1 MARKIAKKEHS
12 YTHGQF
18 FSRISAVLKFVA
30 EGPTRTLGS
39 LNVATMRAVRD
50 DSLHV
55 RGPIRA
61 RSAQVP
67 AHRTPTR
74 AHVSTATGRA
84 SPQYEFPTF
93 SEHSFRLWR
102 SQISGSVVERALTR
116 EACVGECHGRPTEL
130 YHIKEVIGEGIFGV
144 VNLVRSRHGGHDRCM
159 KTVLKARCG

>member
-1 MARKIAKKEHS
+1 MARKIANKEYS
-12 YTHGQF
+12 YTHGQL
-18 FSRISAVLKFVA
+18 FSRIYTPVMKFVA

-39 LNVATMRAVRD
+39 LNVATMRAARD

-93 SEHSFRLWR
+93 SEHSFRPFRRPMSR
-102 SQISGSVVERALTR
+102 SVEGRALAR
-116 EACVGECHGRPTEL
+116 EACVGECHGVR
-130 YHIKEVIGEGIFGV
+130 GV
-144 VNLVRSRHGGHDRCM
+144 SSAGQLATRCEQ
-159 KTVLKARCG
+159 